1 MEIRKSGFRFL
12 LIFYTW
18 SGTKVLRLSF
28 SMDYKYYL
36 FLEKKKNEQE
46 PRYLS
51 NIRSEGFNTVY
62 PFNTQEIKLITLK
75 LVIL

>member
-1 MEIRKSGFRFL
+1 
-12 LIFYTW
+12 
-18 SGTKVLRLSF
+18 
-28 SMDYKYYL
+28 MDYKYYL